1 MRHWGN
7 YLVEVGYWIAVAF
20 LWAGAGAIF
29 ALIGGL
35 LKGEA
40 LAGLAARLW
49 GIGLLYAFAATYL
62 LVGLYLILLIIK
74 LHGQRGWF
82 VREGPGGLIRISAGA
97 IRDLVRQTL
106 RDEVGLPRFQ
116 VRLAHVAGGVRVEVV
131 AGLAP
136 GQEVAATGERVQ
148 QLLRQRIE
156 EQIGVPVA
164 EVAFLTRSI
173 LGRAEVRGREKGGG
187 E

>member
-1 MRHWGN
+1 MKRWGN
-7 YLVEVGYWIAVAF
+7 YLVEVGYWAIMAF

-29 ALIGGL
+29 ALLGGL

-40 LAGLAARLW
+40 LAGLTARLW
-49 GIGLLYAFAATYL
+49 GIGLLYAFAAVYL
-62 LVGLYLILLIIK
+62 LAGLYFILLILR

-82 VREGPGGLIRISAGA
+82 VREGPGGLIRISADA

-106 RDEVGLPRFQ
+106 REEVGLPRFH

-136 GQEVAATGERVQ
+136 GQEVGATGERVQ

-156 EQIGVPVA
+156 EQVGVPVA
-164 EVAFLTRSI
+164 EVVFLTRSI
-173 LGRAEVRGREKGGG
+173 LAERGKGEGG
-187 E
+187 NG